1 MILYTVLNIYI
12 KPQKGYPMETRTK
25 RDLILDA
32 FRELLENEDIQ
43 HISVNEIAK
52 KAGIGKGSIYY
63 YFSSKDEILN
73 ALIKRTY
80 ADVVEMAKELVHQTD
95 LSIYARLAKI
105 ANACISAT
113 GEFLRRSEAVR
124 NKLEV
129 SERIYDSAYI
139 HQQFMK
145 HSIVDFKE
153 IYTEIIQQEIDKG
166 TINVD
171 SAAEVAEIVLI
182 VLTVKIDNTLSP
194 SSDEETAKTL
204 QTLITLLERGTR
216 NQDGAFGIRF

>member
-1 MILYTVLNIYI
+1 
-12 KPQKGYPMETRTK
+12 METHTK

-80 ADVVEMAKELVHQTD
+80 ADVVEMAKGLVHQTD
-95 LSIYARLAKI
+95 MSIYARLAKI
-105 ANACISAT
+105 TNGCIAAT
-113 GEFLRRSEAVR
+113 GDFLRRSEAVR
-124 NKLEV
+124 NKMDV

-166 TINVD
+166 TIHVD

-204 QTLITLLERGTR
+204 QTLITLLERGTG
-216 NQDGAFGIRF
+216 NKDGAFGIRF

>member
-1 MILYTVLNIYI
+1 
-12 KPQKGYPMETRTK
+12 METRTK

-80 ADVVEMAKELVHQTD
+80 ADVVEMAKGLVHQTD

-105 ANACISAT
+105 TNACIAAT
-113 GEFLRRSEAVR
+113 GDFLRRSEAVR
-124 NKLEV
+124 NKMDV

-166 TINVD
+166 TIQVD

-204 QTLITLLERGTR
+204 QTLITLLERGTG
-216 NQDGAFGIRF
+216 NKDGAFGIRF

>member
-1 MILYTVLNIYI
+1 
-12 KPQKGYPMETRTK
+12 METHTK

-105 ANACISAT
+105 TNACIAAT
-113 GEFLRRSEAVR
+113 GDFLRRSEAVR
-124 NKLEV
+124 NKMDV

-145 HSIVDFKE
+145 HSIVDFKD

-166 TINVD
+166 TIQVD

-204 QTLITLLERGTR
+204 QTLITLLERGTG
-216 NQDGAFGIRF
+216 NKDGAFGIRF

>member
-1 MILYTVLNIYI
+1 
-12 KPQKGYPMETRTK
+12 METRTK
-25 RDLILDA
+25 LDLILDA

-80 ADVVEMAKELVHQTD
+80 ADVLEMAKELVHQTD

-105 ANACISAT
+105 TNACIDAT

-124 NKLEV
+124 NKMDV

-139 HQQFMK
+139 HRQFMK

-166 TINVD
+166 AIQVN

-204 QTLITLLERGTR
+204 QTLITLLERGTG
-216 NQDGAFGIRF
+216 NKDGAFGIRF

>member
-1 MILYTVLNIYI
+1 
-12 KPQKGYPMETRTK
+12 METRTK

-80 ADVVEMAKELVHQTD
+80 ADVVEMAKGLVHQTD

-105 ANACISAT
+105 TNGCIAAT
-113 GEFLRRSEAVR
+113 GDFLRRSEAVR
-124 NKLEV
+124 NKMDV

-153 IYTEIIQQEIDKG
+153 IYTEIIQKEIDKG
-166 TINVD
+166 TIQVD

-204 QTLITLLERGTR
+204 QTLITLLERGTG
-216 NQDGAFGIRF
+216 NEDGAFGIRF

>member
-1 MILYTVLNIYI
+1 MD
-12 KPQKGYPMETRTK
+12 TRKK

-43 HISVNEIAK
+43 HISVNAIAK

-63 YFSSKDEILN
+63 YFTSKDEILN

-80 ADVVEMAKELVHQTD
+80 ADVLEMAKELVHQTE
-95 LSIYARLAKI
+95 LSIYVRLAKI
-105 ANACISAT
+105 TNACIAAT

-124 NKLEV
+124 NKINI

-145 HSIVDFKE
+145 HSIVDFKD

-204 QTLITLLERGTR
+204 QTLITLLERGTG
-216 NQDGAFGIRF
+216 NEDGAFGIKF

>member
-1 MILYTVLNIYI
+1 
-12 KPQKGYPMETRTK
+12 METPKK

-32 FRELLENEDIQ
+32 LQDLLENADIH
-43 HISVNEIAK
+43 HISVNSIAQ

-80 ADVVEMAKELVHQTD
+80 AGALEMAKELVHQTD
-95 LSIYARLAKI
+95 LSIYTRLAKI
-105 ANACISAT
+105 TNACIAAT
-113 GEFLRRSEAVR
+113 GDFLKRSEAVK
-124 NKLEV
+124 NNLETA
-129 SERIYDSAYI
+129 ERIYDSAYM

-153 IYTEIIQQEIDKG
+153 VYTQIIQQEIDKG
-166 TINVD
+166 TIQVD
-171 SAAEVAEIVLI
+171 SAAQVAEIVLI

-204 QTLITLLERGTR
+204 QALITLLERGTGHE
-216 NQDGAFGIRF
+216 DGAFGIKF

>member
-1 MILYTVLNIYI
+1 
-12 KPQKGYPMETRTK
+12 METHTK

-105 ANACISAT
+105 TNACIAAT
-113 GEFLRRSEAVR
+113 GDFLRRSEAVR
-124 NKLEV
+124 NKMDV

-145 HSIVDFKE
+145 HSIVDFKK

-166 TINVD
+166 TIQVD

-204 QTLITLLERGTR
+204 QTLITLLERGTG
-216 NQDGAFGIRF
+216 NKDGAFGIRF

>member
-1 MILYTVLNIYI
+1 
-12 KPQKGYPMETRTK
+12 METRTK

-32 FRELLENEDIQ
+32 FRDLLENEDIQ

-63 YFSSKDEILN
+63 YFTSKDEILN

-80 ADVVEMAKELVHQTD
+80 ADVLEMAKELVHQTE
-95 LSIYARLAKI
+95 LSIYVRLAKI
-105 ANACISAT
+105 TNACIAAT

-124 NKLEV
+124 NKINI

-145 HSIVDFKE
+145 HSIVDFKD

-204 QTLITLLERGTR
+204 QTLITLLERGTG
-216 NQDGAFGIRF
+216 NKDGAFGIKF

>member
-1 MILYTVLNIYI
+1 
-12 KPQKGYPMETRTK
+12 METLTK

-32 FRELLENEDIQ
+32 LQELLENTDIH
-43 HISVNEIAK
+43 HISVNNIAK

-80 ADVVEMAKELVHQTD
+80 AGALELARKLVYQTD
-95 LSIYARLAKI
+95 LSIYTRLAKI
-105 ANACISAT
+105 TNACVAAT
-113 GEFLRRSEAVR
+113 GEFLRRSEAVK
-124 NKLEV
+124 NNPET

-153 IYTEIIQQEIDKG
+153 IYAQIIQQEIDKG
-166 TINVD
+166 TIQVD
-171 SAAEVAEIVLI
+171 SAAQVAEIVLI

-194 SSDEETAKTL
+194 STDEEISSTL
-204 QTLITLLERGTR
+204 QTLITLLERGTGHE
-216 NQDGAFGIRF
+216 DGAFGIRF

>member
-1 MILYTVLNIYI
+1 
-12 KPQKGYPMETRTK
+12 METRTK
-25 RDLILDA
+25 RDLILDS
-32 FRELLENEDIQ
+32 FRDLLENENIQ
-43 HISVNEIAK
+43 HISVNAIAK

-63 YFSSKDEILN
+63 YFSSKDEMLN

-80 ADVVEMAKELVHQTD
+80 ADVLEMAKELVHQTD

-105 ANACISAT
+105 TNGCVAAT

-124 NKLEV
+124 NKPNV
-129 SERIYDSAYI
+129 SERIYDAAYI

-145 HSIVDFKE
+145 HSIIDFKD

-166 TINVD
+166 TIQVD

-204 QTLITLLERGTR
+204 QTLITLLERGTG
-216 NQDGAFGIRF
+216 NEDGAFGIRF

>member
-1 MILYTVLNIYI
+1 
-12 KPQKGYPMETRTK
+12 METPTK

-32 FRELLENEDIQ
+32 LQNLLENADIH
-43 HISVNEIAK
+43 HISVNSIAQR
-52 KAGIGKGSIYY
+52 AGIGKGSIYY

-80 ADVVEMAKELVHQTD
+80 AGALEMAKELVHQTH
-95 LSIYARLAKI
+95 LSIYVRLAKI
-105 ANACISAT
+105 TNACIAAT
-113 GEFLRRSEAVR
+113 GDFLKRSQAVK
-124 NKLEV
+124 NNMETA
-129 SERIYDSAYI
+129 ERIYDSAYM

-153 IYTEIIQQEIDKG
+153 VYTQIIQQEIDKG
-166 TINVD
+166 TIQVD
-171 SAAEVAEIVLI
+171 SAAQVAEIVLI

-204 QTLITLLERGTR
+204 QALITLLERGTGHA
-216 NQDGAFGIRF
+216 DGAFGIKF

>member
-1 MILYTVLNIYI
+1 
-12 KPQKGYPMETRTK
+12 METRTK
-25 RDLILDA
+25 RDLILDS

-105 ANACISAT
+105 TNACIAAT
-113 GEFLRRSEAVR
+113 GDFLRRSEAVR
-124 NKLEV
+124 NKMDV

-166 TINVD
+166 TIQVD

-204 QTLITLLERGTR
+204 QTLITLLERGTG
-216 NQDGAFGIRF
+216 NKDGAFGIRF

>member
-1 MILYTVLNIYI
+1 
-12 KPQKGYPMETRTK
+12 METHTK

-105 ANACISAT
+105 TNACIAAT
-113 GEFLRRSEAVR
+113 GDFLRRSEAVR
-124 NKLEV
+124 NKMNV

-166 TINVD
+166 TIQVD

-204 QTLITLLERGTR
+204 QTLITLLERGTG
-216 NQDGAFGIRF
+216 NKDGAFGIRF

>member
-1 MILYTVLNIYI
+1 
-12 KPQKGYPMETRTK
+12 METRTK
-25 RDLILDA
+25 LDLILDA

-80 ADVVEMAKELVHQTD
+80 ADVLEMAKELVHQTD

-105 ANACISAT
+105 TNACIDAT

-124 NKLEV
+124 NKMDV

-166 TINVD
+166 AIQVN

-204 QTLITLLERGTR
+204 QTLITLLERGTG
-216 NQDGAFGIRF
+216 NKDGAFGIRF

>member
-1 MILYTVLNIYI
+1 
-12 KPQKGYPMETRTK
+12 METHTK

-105 ANACISAT
+105 TNACIAAT
-113 GEFLRRSEAVR
+113 GDFLRRSEAVR
-124 NKLEV
+124 NKMDV

-166 TINVD
+166 TIQVD

-204 QTLITLLERGTR
+204 QTLITLLERGTG
-216 NQDGAFGIRF
+216 NEDGAFGIRF